1 LHRILR
7 DDSLYSVCYIS
18 PSTVELVEGVRVE
31 PTAEFAQLQLGFVDQ
46 MQWRY
51 EVIRPLV
58 LFADRTARQRAQE
71 TETHPDTVRTLQ
83 RRFHRQG
90 LLGLLPADVE
100 VIHRRRAS
108 PIPEAVRQEIDRL
121 KALYDG
127 FHYRELA
134 RILLVKTG
142 HPIDD
147 KTVKTLWQQS
157 PVSCQ
162 GRLGLWDY
170 HGHPDRYQARLAVVK
185 RYYQG
190 WEKLSISRFLH
201 VSRPTVDAW
210 IRRFETEHFAGL
222 VDKSRAPQAPVRK
235 IWLPLMVQ
243 VYHLQKAHPDAGEFR
258 IWSLL
263 ARSDVSV
270 RTIGRVMALNRLV
283 YDDIPHV
290 PKRSVR
296 PAPGRHPYKAVHR
309 HQYWFID
316 GRRMDFAIEGV
327 HWWSLIILEGY
338 SRTMLAGLMA
348 PTEAT
353 WVALMVL
360 YTACLC
366 YGVPEQLVSDSGGA
380 YTSADFEA
388 VCTRLQIHHEPIVS
402 TQGESYLNWM
412 ETHFN
417 IQRRL
422 YDYQFSLARTPAE
435 LEQRHQAFIQTYNTT
450 AHQGLLKDRRL
461 PPIPVE
467 VLGPAKG
474 RLYTPEALARHFSQ
488 AVFPHITNRYG
499 CVTLHS
505 YHFSVEEGLPQT
517 QVLLWIAGRQLR
529 ATFDNVILAEYHCRY
544 DWQDGKVKEI
554 GEGIFYPT
562 RFASPQGRLIPLTPQ
577 DCVVVYR
584 TRRPRHRAAAQPPA
598 PQLLLFEVVHAG

>member
-1 LHRILR
+1 MI
-7 DDSLYSVCYIS
+7 
-18 PSTVELVEGVRVE
+18 VE

-83 RRFHRQG
+83 RRFRQQG
-90 LLGLLPADVE
+90 MRGLLPADVE

-108 PIPEAVRQEIDRL
+108 PVPEAVRQEIDRL
-121 KALYDG
+121 KALYNG

-157 PVSCQ
+157 PVACQ

-170 HGHPDRYQARLAVVK
+170 HGHPDRYQARLEVVK
-185 RYYQG
+185 LYYHG
-190 WEKLSISRFLH
+190 WEKLSISRFLR

-290 PKRSVR
+290 PKRGVR
-296 PAPGRHPYKAVHR
+296 PAPGLHPYKAAHR

-316 GRRMDFAIEGV
+316 GRRMDFAIDGV

-338 SRTMLAGLMA
+338 SRTILAGAMA

-353 WVALMVL
+353 WAALMVL
-360 YTACLC
+360 YTACLR
-366 YGVPEQLVSDSGGA
+366 YGAPEQLVSDSGGA

-388 VCTRLQIHHEPIVS
+388 VCARLQIHHETIVS

-422 YDYQFSLARTPAE
+422 YDYQFSLAHTPAE
-435 LEQRHQAFIQTYNTT
+435 LEQRHQAFLQTYNTT

-467 VLGPAKG
+467 VLGTAKG
-474 RLYTPEALARHFSQ
+474 RLSTPEALARHFSQ
-488 AVFPHITNRYG
+488 AVFPRTTNRYG

-517 QVLLWIAGRQLR
+517 QVLLWIAGEQLR

-544 DWQDGKVKEI
+544 DWQDGKVKAI
-554 GEGIFYPT
+554 RGGIFYPT

-577 DCVVVYR
+577 DFVVVYR
-584 TRRPRHRAAAQPPA
+584 TKRPRRRAPSRPRT